1 MMKSTPVLL
10 CSSTSTDHKQI
21 PLLGF
26 GTTVYPFVSSETMK
40 QSILQAIKFGYR
52 HFDSAALYRSE
63 QPLGEAIADAIRLGF
78 IQSRQD
84 LFITSKLWCS
94 DAHRDH
100 VLPAIQKSLK
110 NLGLEYLD
118 LYLVHWPVSSK
129 PGKYE
134 LPVNKQELLPLDF
147 KSVWE
152 AMEECQSLGLTKSIG
167 VTYSPLGAKGT
178 LWGSNQVMECEV
190 LKQIAKARGKSVAQV
205 CLRWV
210 YEQGVSVLV
219 KSFNEERIKENHH
232 IFDWEL
238 SAQDSE
244 MINQIPQRK
253 GFPGV
258 EFISDVGP
266 YKSLQDLWDGEIA

>member
-1 MMKSTPVLL
+1 
-10 CSSTSTDHKQI
+10 
-21 PLLGF
+21 
-26 GTTVYPFVSSETMK
+26 
-40 QSILQAIKFGYR
+40 
-52 HFDSAALYRSE
+52 
-63 QPLGEAIADAIRLGF
+63 
-78 IQSRQD
+78 
-84 LFITSKLWCS
+84 
-94 DAHRDH
+94 
-100 VLPAIQKSLK
+100 
-110 NLGLEYLD
+110 
-118 LYLVHWPVSSK
+118 
-129 PGKYE
+129 
-134 LPVNKQELLPLDF
+134 
-147 KSVWE
+147 
-152 AMEECQSLGLTKSIG
+152 
-167 VTYSPLGAKGT
+167 
-178 LWGSNQVMECEV
+178 MECEV

-219 KSFNEERIKENHH
+219 KSFNEERIKENLH